1 MARRLK
7 LLTGLSTVAITGA
20 LALAACSGQ
29 AEGEGEGAAPSASGA
44 PAAAEGEGEG
54 QGEGQGEGGGAAVIA
69 SPALSASGEGEGG
82 VDIAAA
88 ASDPVVFLSALAI
101 AEAHVLAARDAYAAG
116 RKDEA
121 ASMFA
126 HPVSEVLA
134 DMEGALK
141 ARGVNP
147 VNALFIEASEAAVGE
162 ETPEQISART
172 DAIIAALTEAAKKAP
187 DDGAPAG
194 QVAAGVVSDQI
205 DRAVDMYRLAS
216 ASGDYGNYLDGY
228 GFFKAA
234 ESAFERGR
242 AVISK
247 DNPAASA
254 QIVSALTALRA
265 AYPSAAAQAAVN
277 KDVAALSAASSRVML
292 SLGR

>member
-7 LLTGLSTVAITGA
+7 LLTGLSTVALTGA

-29 AEGEGEGAAPSASGA
+29 AEGEGEGAAASNSAA
-44 PAAAEGEGEG
+44 PAAGEGEGEG
-54 QGEGQGEGGGAAVIA
+54 EGEGAVVTAA
-69 SPALSASGEGEGG
+69 PAASGEGEGG
-82 VDIAAA
+82 VDFAAA

-116 RKDEA
+116 RMEEA
-121 ASMFA
+121 AGMFA

-147 VNALFIEASEAAVGE
+147 VNALFIEASEGALGE

-172 DAIIAALTEAAKKAP
+172 DAIIAALAEAAKKAP
-187 DDGAPAG
+187 DDGRPAG
-194 QVAAGVVSDQI
+194 EVAAGVVSDQI

-228 GFFKAA
+228 GFFRAA
-234 ESAFERGR
+234 ESAYQRNR
-242 AVISK
+242 AVIEK
-247 DNPAASA
+247 DNPEAAA

>member
-7 LLTGLSTVAITGA
+7 LLTGLSTVALTGA
-20 LALAACSGQ
+20 LALVACSGQ
-29 AEGEGEGAAPSASGA
+29 AEGEGEDAKTSASRA
-44 PAAAEGEGEG
+44 PADSEGEAEGEGAV
-54 QGEGQGEGGGAAVIA
+54 AASV
-69 SPALSASGEGEGG
+69 PTPPTSGEGEGG

-116 RKDEA
+116 HMEEA
-121 ASMFA
+121 AGMFA
-126 HPVSEVLA
+126 HPVGEVLA

-147 VNALFIEASEAAVGE
+147 VNALFIEASESALSEV
-162 ETPEQISART
+162 TPEQISART
-172 DAIIAALTEAAKKAP
+172 DAIIAALVEAAKKAP
-187 DDGAPAG
+187 HDGRNSG

-216 ASGDYGNYLDGY
+216 ASGDYGSYLDGY

-234 ESAFERGR
+234 ESVFNRNR
-242 AVISK
+242 TTI
-247 DNPAASA
+247 AADTPEA
-254 QIVSALTALRA
+254 AATIEAALAALGS
-265 AYPSAAAQAAVN
+265 AYPGAGATPTTQA
-277 KDVAALSAASSRVML
+277 DIAALSAASSRVML
-292 SLGR
+292 SIGR

>member
-7 LLTGLSTVAITGA
+7 LLTGLSSVALSGA

-29 AEGEGEGAAPSASGA
+29 AEGEGEGAAASNSAA
-44 PAAAEGEGEG
+44 PAAGEGEGEG
-54 QGEGQGEGGGAAVIA
+54 EGAVVTAA
-69 SPALSASGEGEGG
+69 PAASGEGEGG
-82 VDIAAA
+82 VDFAAA
-88 ASDPVVFLSALAI
+88 SSDPVVFLSALAI

-116 RKDEA
+116 RMEEA
-121 ASMFA
+121 AGMFA

-147 VNALFIEASEAAVGE
+147 VNALFIEASEGALGE

-172 DAIIAALTEAAKKAP
+172 DAIISALAEAAKKAP
-187 DDGAPAG
+187 DDGRPAG
-194 QVAAGVVSDQI
+194 EVAAGVVSDQI

-228 GFFKAA
+228 GFFRAA
-234 ESAFERGR
+234 ESAYQRNR
-242 AVISK
+242 AVIEK
-247 DNPAASA
+247 DNPEAAA

>member
-7 LLTGLSTVAITGA
+7 LLTGLSTAAVTGA

-29 AEGEGEGAAPSASGA
+29 AEGEGAGAVTSANGA
-44 PAAAEGEGEG
+44 PAAAAGEGEGEG
-54 QGEGQGEGGGAAVIA
+54 ESESAGVAPVAA
-69 SPALSASGEGEGG
+69 PAAGGEGEGG
-82 VDIAAA
+82 VDFAAA

-116 RKDEA
+116 RMEEA
-121 ASMFA
+121 AGMFA

-134 DMEGALK
+134 DMGGAFA

-147 VNALFIEASEAAVGE
+147 VNALFIEASDGALAE
-162 ETPEQISART
+162 ETREQISART
-172 DAIIAALTEAAKKAP
+172 DAIIAALGEAAKKAP
-187 DDGAPAG
+187 DDGRPAG

-234 ESAFERGR
+234 QNVFERSR
-242 AVISK
+242 ATIDADVPGAVSTIK
-247 DNPAASA
+247 AAL
-254 QIVSALTALRA
+254 SALST
-265 AYPSAAAQAAVN
+265 AYPRAEAGPATEA
-277 KDVAALSAASSRVML
+277 DIAALSAASSRVML

>member
-7 LLTGLSTVAITGA
+7 LLTGLSTVALTGA
-20 LALAACSGQ
+20 LALAACGGQ
-29 AEGEGEGAAPSASGA
+29 AEGEGEGAATSASGA

-54 QGEGQGEGGGAAVIA
+54 EGATGASA
-69 SPALSASGEGEGG
+69 PAPAASGEGEGG

-116 RKDEA
+116 RMEEA
-121 ASMFA
+121 AGMFA

-134 DMEGALK
+134 DMEGALT
-141 ARGVNP
+141 ARGVAP
-147 VNALFIEASEAAVGE
+147 VNALFIEASEGALGE
-162 ETPEQISART
+162 ETPDRISART
-172 DAIIAALTEAAKKAP
+172 DAIVAALVEAAKKAP
-187 DDGAPAG
+187 DDGKSAG

-234 ESAFERGR
+234 ESVFERGR
-242 AVISK
+242 AAI
-247 DNPAASA
+247 AADA
-254 QIVSALTALRA
+254 PEAAATIEAALAALA
-265 AYPSAAAQAAVN
+265 GAYPDASPRAVIDG
-277 KDVAALSAASSRVML
+277 DVAALSAASSRVML